1 MLPLIMLNYMYF
13 SNLFQ
18 ALSGTVSKALS
29 FTGGEVASET
39 ALFVSMMD
47 RFFDCVNVGNY
58 TEGKHGRTPFKQPY
72 PSSSDFQLR
81 VSGSRDNEILQH
93 I

>member
-1 MLPLIMLNYMYF
+1 MLPPIMLTYMYF

-29 FTGGEVASET
+29 LTGGEEASET

-58 TEGKHGRTPFKQPY
+58 TEGKHSRNPFKQPY
-72 PSSSDFQLR
+72 RSSSDFRLR
-81 VSGSRDNEILQH
+81 VSGSRDNGVLQH